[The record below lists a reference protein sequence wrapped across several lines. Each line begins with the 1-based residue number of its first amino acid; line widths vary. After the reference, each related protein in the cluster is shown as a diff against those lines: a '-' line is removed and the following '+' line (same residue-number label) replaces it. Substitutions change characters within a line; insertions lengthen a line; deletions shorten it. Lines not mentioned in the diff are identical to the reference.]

1 MLMFTRRLGDKIV
14 IGGCVEVRVAEI
26 HKSTVRLAIDAPH
39 SHSVVRGEVYEAVAK
54 ANLAAADAE
63 LDEHALLGGGKPG
76 SEPTRDQATTDSAN
90 GDER

>member
-1 MLMFTRRLGDKIV
+1 MLMFTRRLGEKIV

-39 SHSVVRGEVYEAVAK
+39 FQSVVRGEVYEAVAK
-54 ANLAAADAE
+54 ANRVAADAE
-63 LDEHALLGGGKPG
+63 IDEHALLGSAQPAAAQPATATPG
-76 SEPTRDQATTDSAN
+76 AN